1 MRFQGDT
8 VISNTVCMSLDW
20 HNALES
26 LNEYRCNSFDLPS
39 DNSLISPI
47 ARVIL
52 QKRRL
57 LKIQEIHNI
66 LLQVSSEP
74 SESLT
79 QVSTVYILFIFY
91 NLLFLEQ

>member
-1 MRFQGDT
+1 
-8 VISNTVCMSLDW
+8 MSRPEW
-20 HNALES
+20 PSAIAS
-26 LNEYRCNSFDLPS
+26 LNEYCRNSFNLPA

-57 LKIQEIHNI
+57 LKIQEIHNL

-74 SESLT
+74 SESLA
-79 QVSTVYILFIFY
+79 QVKYI
-91 NLLFLEQ
+91 